1 MATEPRIIVR
11 EEQVSIAENA
21 TGNVMRSSD
30 YAVIGAFNSEITDLT
45 LVRNAREAHTL
56 FGNTA
61 TVGDFKGTDVI
72 DNLFRGVST
81 LLVAN
86 ITTWSDDDTPV
97 AQTTLTT
104 EKLEA
109 ALNKLHNER
118 FDTLFIAEELTDAQ
132 QAIVSA
138 WLDAE
143 FEAKYCHGQIAQLS
157 KSTAA
162 AYAASVGQ
170 FNNNVYYINTQQ
182 FTALGVTMDLNMSTA
197 YIAGIIAGLDV
208 DRSLTN
214 KIIDGVTS
222 VSPEYSTAPGE
233 MGATLLNLNIPFLK
247 CRNRRLQ
254 TYYCANSTLPD
265 ELDLYINRT
274 RDSILN
280 DLAVEAYLGEK
291 NNPATENGVTTLIEG
306 LKKTYIDD
314 LKLISDLTYHTNKT
328 SSKCFDLTIDEMLFD
343 DIIDTINVTY
353 SIGVQ

>member
-1 MATEPRIIVR
+1 MATEPRIIVK
-11 EEQVSIAENA
+11 EDTVTISENEVS
-21 TGNVMRSSD
+21 NVMKSSD
-30 YAVIGAFNSEITDLT
+30 YAIIGAFDSEITDLT
-45 LVRNAREAHTL
+45 LVRNAREAHQL
-56 FGNTA
+56 FGTTG
-61 TVGDFKGTDVI
+61 TVGSFKGTDDI

-109 ALNKLHNER
+109 ALAKLHNER

-132 QAIVSA
+132 QTIVSA

-143 FEAKYCHGQIAQLS
+143 FEAKFPHGQIAQLS

-162 AYAASVGQ
+162 DYATSVGK

-182 FTALGVTMDLNMSTA
+182 ITALGASMDLNMSTA

-208 DRSLTN
+208 DKSLTS
-214 KIIDGVTS
+214 KIIEGVTA
-222 VSPEYSTAPGE
+222 VSPEYSTVAGE
-233 MGATLLNLNIPFLK
+233 MGASLLNLNVPFLK

-254 TYYCANSTLPD
+254 TYYCVNSTLPD

-274 RDSILN
+274 RDSILDN
-280 DLAVEAYLGEK
+280 LAVETYLGEK
-291 NNPATENGVTTLIEG
+291 NSSITENGVTTLIEG
-306 LKKTYIDD
+306 LKKRYID
-314 LKLISDLTYHTNKT
+314 LNLISDLKYHTNKT
-328 SSKCFDLTIDEMLFD
+328 SSKCFDVIIDEMLFD

>member
-11 EEQVSIAENA
+11 EEQVTIAENDA
-21 TGNVMRSSD
+21 SNVMRASD
-30 YAVIGAFNSEITDLT
+30 YAIIGAFDSEVTDLT
-45 LVRNAREAHTL
+45 LVRNAREAHQL
-56 FGNTA
+56 FGTTE
-61 TVGDFKGTDVI
+61 TVGDFKGTDTI

-86 ITTWSDDDTPV
+86 ITTYDEDTPE
-97 AQTTLTT
+97 TTLTT
-104 EKLEA
+104 AKLEA

-162 AYAASVGQ
+162 DYAASVSQ

-182 FTALGVTMDLNMSTA
+182 FTARGVTMDLNMSTA

-214 KIIDGVTS
+214 KIIEGVTS
-222 VSPEYSTAPGE
+222 VSPEYSTVAGE
-233 MGATLLNLNIPFLK
+233 MGATLLNLNVPFLK

-254 TYYCANSTLPD
+254 TYYCVNSTLPD
-265 ELDLYINRT
+265 ELDIYINRT

-291 NNPATENGVTTLIEG
+291 NNPATETGVTTVVEG
-306 LKKTYIDD
+306 LKKRYIDD
-314 LKLISDLTYHTNKT
+314 LKLISDFTYHTNKT
-328 SSKCFDLTIDEMLFD
+328 SSKCFDLIIDEMLFD

>member
-11 EEQVSIAENA
+11 EDTVTIAENNVS
-21 TGNVMRSSD
+21 NVMKSSD
-30 YAVIGAFNSEITDLT
+30 YAIIGAFDSEVTDLT
-45 LVRNAREAHTL
+45 LTRDVREAHQL
-56 FGNTA
+56 FGVTE
-61 TVGDFKGTDVI
+61 TVGDFKGTDAI
-72 DNLFRGVST
+72 DGLFRGVST

-86 ITTWSDDDTPV
+86 ITTYDEDTPE
-97 AQTTLTT
+97 TTLTT

-109 ALNKLHNER
+109 ALNKLHNEQ

-132 QAIVSA
+132 QTIVSA

-143 FEAKYCHGQIAQLS
+143 FEAKYCHGQIAQLQ

-162 AYAASVGQ
+162 DYAASVGK

-182 FTALGVTMDLNMSTA
+182 FTVNGAVLDLNQSTA
-197 YIAGIIAGLDV
+197 YIAGVIAALDV

-214 KIIDGVTS
+214 KIIDGITS
-222 VSPEYSTAPGE
+222 VTPEYSTVAGE
-233 MGATLLNLNIPFLK
+233 MGATLLNLNVPFLK

-254 TYYCANSTLPD
+254 TYYCVNSTLPD

-280 DLAVEAYLGEK
+280 NLAVEAYLGEK
-291 NNPATENGVTTLIEG
+291 NSSITENGVTTLIEG
-306 LKKTYIDD
+306 LKKRYID
-314 LKLISDLTYHTNKT
+314 LNLISDLKYHTNKT
-328 SSKCFDLTIDEMLFD
+328 SSKCFDVIIDEMLFD

>member
-1 MATEPRIIVR
+1 MATEPRIIVK
-11 EEQVSIAENA
+11 EEQVTIAENA
-21 TGNVMRSSD
+21 ASNVMRASD
-30 YAVIGAFNSEITDLT
+30 YAIIGAFDSEVTDLT

-61 TVGDFKGTDVI
+61 TVGDFKGTDTI

-86 ITTWSDDDTPV
+86 ITTYDEDTPE
-97 AQTTLTT
+97 TTLTT
-104 EKLEA
+104 AKLEA

-162 AYAASVGQ
+162 DYAASVSQ

-182 FTALGVTMDLNMSTA
+182 FTARGVTMDLNMSTA
-197 YIAGIIAGLDV
+197 YIAGVIAGLDV
-208 DRSLTN
+208 DRSLTY
-214 KIIDGVTS
+214 KIIEGVTS
-222 VSPEYSTAPGE
+222 VSPEYSTVAGE
-233 MGATLLNLNIPFLK
+233 MGATLLSLNVPFLK

-254 TYYCANSTLPD
+254 TYYCVNSTLPD
-265 ELDLYINRT
+265 ELDIYINRT

-291 NNPATENGVTTLIEG
+291 NNPATENGVTTLVEG
-306 LKKTYIDD
+306 LKKRYIDD
-314 LKLISDLTYHTNKT
+314 LNLISDFTYHTNKT

>member
-1 MATEPRIIVR
+1 MATEPKIIVR
-11 EEQVSIAENA
+11 EEQVTIAENA
-21 TGNVMRSSD
+21 ASNVMRASD
-30 YAVIGAFNSEITDLT
+30 YAVIGAFDSEITDVTLT
-45 LVRNAREAHTL
+45 RNAREAHTL

-86 ITTWSDDDTPV
+86 ITTYDEDTPE
-97 AQTTLTT
+97 TTLTT

-109 ALNKLHNER
+109 ALAKLHNER

-157 KSTAA
+157 KSTVAD
-162 AYAASVGQ
+162 YAASVGQ

-182 FTALGVTMDLNMSTA
+182 FTARGVTMDLNMSTA
-197 YIAGIIAGLDV
+197 YIAGIIAGLNVDV
-208 DRSLTN
+208 SLTN
-214 KIIDGVTS
+214 ELIDGVTS

-233 MGATLLNLNIPFLK
+233 MGAALLNLNIPFLK

-254 TYYCANSTLPD
+254 TYYCVNSTLPD

-280 DLAVEAYLGEK
+280 NLAVETYLGKK
-291 NNPATENGVTTLIEG
+291 NNSATENGVTTLVEG
-306 LKKTYIDD
+306 LKKRYIDD
-314 LKLISDLTYHTNKT
+314 LKLISDFTYHINKS

-343 DIIDTINVTY
+343 DIIDTINLTY